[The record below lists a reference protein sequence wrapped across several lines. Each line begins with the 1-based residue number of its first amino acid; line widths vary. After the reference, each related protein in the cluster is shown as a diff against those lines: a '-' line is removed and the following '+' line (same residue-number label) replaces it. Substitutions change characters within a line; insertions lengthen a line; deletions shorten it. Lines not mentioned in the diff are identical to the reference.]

1 MKLSRK
7 MKIYSSL
14 ASFAV
19 LGGVAI
25 TAASCADTSETEKNS
40 SPTTDNKEP
49 ASSEGSG
56 TPASTEPT
64 TKPGEPTGTDKPL
77 ETKNPDANGETGM
90 SSEDGKGKENS
101 DVDNTKLE
109 TSPSVDQLGDTGAE
123 TAKPAPDQNPS

>member
-25 TAASCADTSETEKNS
+25 TAASCADTSETEKSS

-56 TPASTEPT
+56 TPAIAEPT
-64 TKPGEPTGTDKPL
+64 NKPGESAGSGTSEEGKSPDSTGT
-77 ETKNPDANGETGM
+77 GVSG
-90 SSEDGKGKENS
+90 EDGKDEENS
-101 DVDNTKLE
+101 GVH
-109 TSPSVDQLGDTGAE
+109 SPKSEAIPPVDQSGDTGTE
-123 TAKPAPDQNPS
+123 TAEPVPGQTPS

>member
-56 TPASTEPT
+56 TPASNEPT
-64 TKPGEPTGTDKPL
+64 AEPGGTNSTDKPL
-77 ETKNPDANGETGM
+77 EAKNPDASDETGM
-90 SSEDGKGKENS
+90 SGEDGKGKES
-101 DVDNTKLE
+101 SGVDNPKSETEVKDPTKL
-109 TSPSVDQLGDTGAE
+109 
-123 TAKPAPDQNPS
+123 